1 MSFYCEQY
9 QRIKDHFYLYNQ
21 YLPLLPTN
29 FSYSKLAILQEYAYL
44 PLIFDSVNMET
55 NYPTDRLNS
64 IFHQNSAHPL
74 VTVGEL
80 SRADLSLFDP
90 IDFGMYCVVL
100 METDFGTLI
109 KNGQKISYAPD
120 TLFTLRPGQ
129 VVQTELNYQVRPR
142 GWMLAFCPELL
153 EKTGLGRDFYMFS
166 FFFSDTQ
173 EAIRLD
179 SVEKGIIVN
188 CFTNILAE
196 LNTPADYLSDQLIR
210 LGIGQLLSY
219 FKRFHERQFNRV
231 SGEEEIFRKK
241 LDRIV
246 DSYLSSGLPAQKGQP
261 TVNWCASQFNLS
273 PNYFGSLVRRELH
286 ITAQEYLQEKLTN
299 AAKALLRETQMSVN
313 EISEELGMSYP
324 NHFSRMFRKRVG
336 MSPLAFRKKEKV

>member
-1 MSFYCEQY
+1 M
-9 QRIKDHFYLYNQ
+9 
-21 YLPLLPTN
+21 
-29 FSYSKLAILQEYAYL
+29 
-44 PLIFDSVNMET
+44 
-55 NYPTDRLNS
+55 
-64 IFHQNSAHPL
+64 
-74 VTVGEL
+74 
-80 SRADLSLFDP
+80 
-90 IDFGMYCVVL
+90 
-100 METDFGTLI
+100 
-109 KNGQKISYAPD
+109 
-120 TLFTLRPGQ
+120 
-129 VVQTELNYQVRPR
+129 
-142 GWMLAFCPELL
+142 
-153 EKTGLGRDFYMFS
+153 
-166 FFFSDTQ
+166 
-173 EAIRLD
+173 
-179 SVEKGIIVN
+179 N

>member
-1 MSFYCEQY
+1 M
-9 QRIKDHFYLYNQ
+9 H
-21 YLPLLPTN
+21 
-29 FSYSKLAILQEYAYL
+29 
-44 PLIFDSVNMET
+44 MET
-55 NYPTDRLNS
+55 KHPTDRLNA
-64 IFHQNSAHPL
+64 IFHQTSAHPL

-80 SRADLSLFDP
+80 SRADLTLFDP

-100 METDFGTLI
+100 MEADFGTLI
-109 KNGQKISYAPD
+109 KNGQHISYGPD

-129 VVQTELNYQVRPR
+129 VVQTELNFQVRPR

-166 FFFSDTQ
+166 FFFSDIL

-188 CFTNILAE
+188 CFANILAE

-219 FKRFHERQFNRV
+219 CKRFYERQFNRT
-231 SGEEEIFRKK
+231 SEEEDTFRKK

-261 TVNWCASQFNLS
+261 TVNWCAARFNLS
-273 PNYFGSLVRRELH
+273 PNYFGALVHRELH
-286 ITAQEYLQEKLTN
+286 VTAREYLQDKLTN
-299 AAKALLRETQMSVN
+299 AAKALLRDTQMSIN

-336 MSPLAFRKKEKV
+336 MSPLEYRKKEKVGNS